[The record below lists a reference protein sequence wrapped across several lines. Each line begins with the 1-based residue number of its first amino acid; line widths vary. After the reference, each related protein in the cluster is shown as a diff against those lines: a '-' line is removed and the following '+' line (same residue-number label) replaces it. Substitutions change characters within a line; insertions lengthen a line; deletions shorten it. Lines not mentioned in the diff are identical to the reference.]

1 MGKLRVYPTYH
12 HDFRTALIS
21 VPTSQEYLDEEVVE
35 ELTDVADQI
44 GYEKYECESKKP
56 ERFIGTTMDVLKI
69 TFKTLADMMRFKA
82 HVDDQYA

>member
-1 MGKLRVYPTYH
+1 MSTFFGRCSRLRKSS
-12 HDFRTALIS
+12 FRE
-21 VPTSQEYLDEEVVE
+21 VRKWDEEVVE